1 MFKVSKK
8 IIRIFNVLRFARY
21 QNGGFTGNK
30 SKFDMRRENRYDSR
44 INRFDKFN
52 LRSRIIF
59 NLIFTIS
66 HESKVGNKERY
77 FRPLVKTDE
86 NNGGFFSGTAEA
98 ILIIARLVVI
108 TLAAIILATAFLIIP
123 LTNSQVFPTIL
134 RKVITFLGPTFIK
147 FGQWMSTRKDLF
159 PENVCNS
166 LVQLQHNA
174 SRHSWLYTKSLLEAT
189 YGPNWRDIFVKFED
203 DTPIGSGCC
212 AQVYKAWVDLNVHAE
227 RIQEPRLSRFVETIE
242 YLNMGHFF
250 TLLEKILT
258 REEHEKIDQ
267 IGRKLQ
273 PVAVKVLHPGIKSHM
288 KRDLKIMRMI
298 SKLITYLVPDLHW
311 LSLTDC
317 IDEFSL
323 MMEQQVDLRL
333 EAYNLIKFSN
343 NFLKRNEITFPRP
356 YMEYTRNKIL
366 VETFHE
372 GSPISDYF
380 DYKNNNVQR
389 KLAKLGITMI
399 LKMVFNDNFIHCDLH
414 PGNIL
419 VQEVKKPT
427 STFLDLFLRV
437 ISSDYTENDP
447 RLVIL
452 DCGLVVS
459 LNDRCRKNLRDV
471 FRSVLMGNGE
481 LAAEY
486 ILEHS
491 LHMTPD
497 PDGFKT
503 TMNDIVT
510 NYLKNQINLTNVN
523 VSTVVS
529 ELFSAMVRHRV
540 KQDGSFSSV
549 ILSMVV
555 IEGLG
560 RSLDPN
566 IDIFAEVLPFVFNNT
581 VCG

>member
-1 MFKVSKK
+1 M
-8 IIRIFNVLRFARY
+8 LC
-21 QNGGFTGNK
+21 
-30 SKFDMRRENRYDSR
+30 
-44 INRFDKFN
+44 
-52 LRSRIIF
+52 
-59 NLIFTIS
+59 
-66 HESKVGNKERY
+66 
-77 FRPLVKTDE
+77 P
-86 NNGGFFSGTAEA
+86 GTE
-98 ILIIARLVVI
+98 
-108 TLAAIILATAFLIIP
+108 
-123 LTNSQVFPTIL
+123 
-134 RKVITFLGPTFIK
+134 
-147 FGQWMSTRKDLF
+147 
-159 PENVCNS
+159 
-166 LVQLQHNA
+166 
-174 SRHSWLYTKSLLEAT
+174 
-189 YGPNWRDIFVKFED
+189 
-203 DTPIGSGCC
+203 
-212 AQVYKAWVDLNVHAE
+212 VYKAWVDLNVHAE

>member
-1 MFKVSKK
+1 M
-8 IIRIFNVLRFARY
+8 LC
-21 QNGGFTGNK
+21 
-30 SKFDMRRENRYDSR
+30 
-44 INRFDKFN
+44 
-52 LRSRIIF
+52 
-59 NLIFTIS
+59 
-66 HESKVGNKERY
+66 
-77 FRPLVKTDE
+77 P
-86 NNGGFFSGTAEA
+86 GTE
-98 ILIIARLVVI
+98 
-108 TLAAIILATAFLIIP
+108 
-123 LTNSQVFPTIL
+123 
-134 RKVITFLGPTFIK
+134 
-147 FGQWMSTRKDLF
+147 
-159 PENVCNS
+159 
-166 LVQLQHNA
+166 
-174 SRHSWLYTKSLLEAT
+174 
-189 YGPNWRDIFVKFED
+189 
-203 DTPIGSGCC
+203 
-212 AQVYKAWVDLNVHAE
+212 VYKAWVDLNVHAG

-298 SKLITYLVPDLHW
+298 SKLITYFVPDLHW

-323 MMEQQVDLRL
+323 MMEQQVDMRL
-333 EAYNLIKFSN
+333 EAYNLIKFTN

-356 YMEYTRNKIL
+356 YMEYTRNEIL

-380 DYKNNNVQR
+380 DYENNNVQR

-486 ILEHS
+486 ILEHT

-503 TMNDIVT
+503 TMNEIVT
-510 NYLKNQINLTNVN
+510 NHLKNHTNLTNVN